1 MSKTKIILAS
11 TLSVVAVGGVTT
23 AAVVV
28 TIKNKEKENKE
39 NKKTQ
44 SLTKIQNIAK
54 PINNPKTN
62 NQTNSETLSKN
73 DFKKINEVI
82 KNEYDKETQI
92 INEYDQAVAKYWEEQ
107 EINKTIKSHY
117 DEEADKIN
125 EYDKKV
131 AEYYKDKQL
140 NQDQELKNKWLVVES
155 KWEKDA
161 GIFVWK
167 IKTSIENYSIIKDKK
182 FKFGLELKKESIS
195 DDENWFQAYGPNQE
209 LGIFKEVSRDNKYV
223 TLEVFSARLFD
234 KYGETGS
241 PAGDWVL
248 FKVYEPNKQSVNLL
262 KQSAQPITVKYEK
275 KPSK

>member
-11 TLSVVAVGGVTT
+11 TLSVLAVGGVTT

-28 TIKNKEKENKE
+28 TIKNKEKE

-62 NQTNSETLSKN
+62 NQTNSETSSKD

-92 INEYDQAVAKYWEEQ
+92 ISEYDQAVAKYWEEQ

-117 DEEADKIN
+117 DEETDKIN
-125 EYDKKV
+125 EYDQAV
-131 AEYYKDKQL
+131 AKYWEE
-140 NQDQELKNKWLVVES
+140 QELKDKWLVVES

-195 DDENWFQAYGPNQE
+195 DEENWFQPYGSNQE

-234 KYGETGS
+234 KYGETGT

-248 FKVYEPNKQSVNLL
+248 FKVYEPDKQSVNLL
-262 KQSAQPITVKYEK
+262 KESAQPITVKYEK